1 MPVVLD
7 TLLVQLLGDGFSGQ
21 ICLFHEFFLG
31 TLGCPLEWSKG
42 LRYEEGGTGD
52 NLYSAVDTFLLRDRI
67 EESGCDLI
75 GQFSNAADI
84 LLGFSGM
91 SQHEIQLDSGPAALE
106 SQRGTMQDHFFRQS
120 FIDDITQSLAAGLR
134 SKGQTGFFHILHLTH
149 DIQGKGIDT

>member
-7 TLLVQLLGDGFSGQ
+7 TLLVQLFGDGFSGQ

-42 LRYEEGGTGD
+42 LRDEEGGTGD

-67 EESGCDLI
+67 KEGGCDLI
-75 GQFSNAADI
+75 GQFIDAADI
-84 LLGFSGM
+84 LLRFSRK
-91 SQHEIQLDSGPAALE
+91 SQHKIKFNPRPTGFK